1 MFFFDRSGETAS
13 STDFSSSASQRFFLF
28 ASSRLEAN
36 AMTSLSSFQ
45 ATHLPRHRNRRLPR
59 RLLSDILI
67 DAQIVPEVVRMR
79 LSGESRLL
87 SSPFFLATF
96 PLLPHSL
103 TLSSPLLGQFPAAEG
118 AEEVL
123 KPARRFFPTLSPFL
137 LDFTNSLAILSSLF
151 FHFTNPFH
159 PHTPMDSLTSH
170 FPTQSSCLAP
180 THLCFA

>member
-1 MFFFDRSGETAS
+1 MFVFDRSGETAS
-13 STDFSSSASQRFFLF
+13 STDLSSSVSQRFLLF

-36 AMTSLSSFQ
+36 ALTSLSSFQ
-45 ATHLPRHRNRRLPR
+45 ETHLPRHRNRRLPR

-87 SSPFFLATF
+87 SSPFFLAAF

-118 AEEVL
+118 TEEVL
-123 KPARRFFPTLSPFL
+123 KPARRFPTLSPFL

-151 FHFTNPFH
+151 FHFLNPFH

-170 FPTQSSCLAP
+170 FHTQSSCLAP